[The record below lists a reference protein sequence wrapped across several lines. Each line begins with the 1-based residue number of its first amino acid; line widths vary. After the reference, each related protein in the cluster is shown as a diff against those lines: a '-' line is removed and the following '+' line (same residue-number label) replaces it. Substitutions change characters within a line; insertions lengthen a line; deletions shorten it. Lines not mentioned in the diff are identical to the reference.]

1 VIIYLIVA
9 SEFIMLLACRCNR
22 YTQNKISGNN
32 STPKIEITLPD
43 PVFKS
48 NTSVEEALLK
58 RRSVRRYKDDP
69 LEIKEISQLLWAAQG
84 ITSESG
90 GARTAP
96 SAGALYPLE
105 LYLVGGNI
113 NNLSPGIYLYHPL
126 GHTLSLVAAGDMR
139 ESLTSAAHLQGS
151 VNRSAAVI
159 VIAAVYRRTTRKYG
173 ARGIRY
179 VQLEAGH
186 AAQNICLQAVS
197 LQIGTVTIGS
207 FTDSLVKKICNLP
220 EDQEPLYLMPIGKKK
235 D

>member
-1 VIIYLIVA
+1 MIIYFIVA
-9 SEFIMLLACRCNR
+9 SEFIILLACRCNR
-22 YTQNKISGNN
+22 YTQSKISGNN
-32 STPKIEITLPD
+32 STPIEITLPD

-105 LYLVGGNI
+105 LYLVAGNI

-126 GHTLSLVAAGDMR
+126 RHTLSLVAAGDMR
-139 ESLTSAAHLQGS
+139 ESLTAAAHLQGS
-151 VNRSAAVI
+151 VNRSAAVL
-159 VIAAVYRRTTRKYG
+159 VIAAEYRRTTRKYG

-220 EDQEPLYLMPIGKKK
+220 EDQEPLYLMPIGKKN